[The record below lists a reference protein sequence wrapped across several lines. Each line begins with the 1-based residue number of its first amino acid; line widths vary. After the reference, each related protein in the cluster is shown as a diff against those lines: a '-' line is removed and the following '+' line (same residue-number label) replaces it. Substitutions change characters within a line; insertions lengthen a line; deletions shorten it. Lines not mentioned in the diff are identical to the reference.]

1 MEWLISQTQRGVPSP
16 DVIFMI
22 AVFGAAVL
30 LALALINLLV
40 DRDPVAKRLKTAG
53 LSRGAE
59 ELSLRYQGSNLG
71 RFLGPFRRAV
81 TPKDEK
87 RLSIA
92 RLRMVR
98 AGYMNPGA
106 VGTFYAL
113 QGILSLFLPTASLW
127 ILPLLHAGLE
137 PPAVLMVVLVAAA
150 VGFYS
155 PKLYISWRIATRR
168 REAQDGFPDALDTL
182 LVCVEAGLSLAAA
195 IERVAREIGRAYPV
209 LGEQLKLVAL
219 EIGAGKT
226 REAAL
231 RNMADRLGVDEVY
244 SLVTLLLQSEAL
256 GTSIA
261 QALRVH
267 AQEMRAKRLVRAEER
282 ANKLPVKIVMPLA
295 FCILPAL
302 VSVIMTP
309 LVIRIARQI
318 LSHHPGG

>member
-1 MEWLISQTQRGVPSP
+1 MNWVIAEIERSAASP
-16 DVIFMI
+16 ELVFMI

-30 LALALINLLV
+30 LALALMILLA
-40 DRDPVAKRLKTAG
+40 DRDPVAQRLKAAG
-53 LSRGAE
+53 RSRGAE
-59 ELSLRYQGSNLG
+59 ELSLRYQGSNID

-87 RLSIA
+87 QLSVA
-92 RLRMVR
+92 RLRMLR

-113 QGILSLFLPTASLW
+113 RGVLSLLLPTATLW
-127 ILPLLHAGLE
+127 ILPLMHAGIQ
-137 PPAVLMVVLVAAA
+137 PPTVLMLVLVAAA
-150 VGFYS
+150 AGFYL
-155 PKLYISWRIATRR
+155 PKLYVSWRIATRQ
-168 REAQDGFPDALDTL
+168 REVQDGFPDALDTL

-195 IERVAREIGRAYPV
+195 IERVASEIGRAYPV
-209 LGEQLKLVAL
+209 LGEQLKLVSL

-244 SLVTLLLQSEAL
+244 ALVTLLLQSEAL

-282 ANKLPVKIVMPLA
+282 ANKLPVKIVLPLA

-309 LVIRIARQI
+309 LVIRILRQI